1 MTVTCTK
8 TLMEVSVEIYG
19 PFDVHRW
26 VKIGKKR
33 EDMLPLDV
41 SISQTTDERYHVVC
55 PGNKHFIS
63 MGPE

>member
-8 TLMEVSVEIYG
+8 TLMEVSVELYA

-26 VKIGKKR
+26 VKIDKVR
-33 EDMLPLDV
+33 EGILPLDV
-41 SISQTTDERYHVVC
+41 SISQTTDECY
-55 PGNKHFIS
+55 PFIS